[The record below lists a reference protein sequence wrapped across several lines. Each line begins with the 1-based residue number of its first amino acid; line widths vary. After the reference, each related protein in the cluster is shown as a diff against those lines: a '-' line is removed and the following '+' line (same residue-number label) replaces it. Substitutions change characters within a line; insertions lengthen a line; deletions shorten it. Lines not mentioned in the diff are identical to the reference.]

1 MTVNPVYRSLRS
13 RGRVIRGMP
22 EMSNFPCTARIP
34 AANASNSSLV
44 SCTMIAH
51 VLYDCAGS

>member
-1 MTVNPVYRSLRS
+1 MNPVYRSLRS

-22 EMSNFPCTARIP
+22 EMSSFPCTARI
-34 AANASNSSLV
+34 AAAKSSNSWLV
-44 SCTMIAH
+44 SSTMTRH